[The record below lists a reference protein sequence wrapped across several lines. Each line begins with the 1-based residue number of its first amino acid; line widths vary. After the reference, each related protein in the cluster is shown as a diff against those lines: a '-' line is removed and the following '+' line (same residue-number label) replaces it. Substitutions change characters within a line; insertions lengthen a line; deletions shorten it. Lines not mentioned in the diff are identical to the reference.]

1 MTDHC
6 FISYSVADGL
16 DLARKL
22 TDEWISPM
30 AFFNL
35 MQ

>member
-16 DLARKL
+16 TFATQLSTDLEAGQPFIK
-22 TDEWISPM
+22 T
-30 AFFNL
+30 
-35 MQ
+35 